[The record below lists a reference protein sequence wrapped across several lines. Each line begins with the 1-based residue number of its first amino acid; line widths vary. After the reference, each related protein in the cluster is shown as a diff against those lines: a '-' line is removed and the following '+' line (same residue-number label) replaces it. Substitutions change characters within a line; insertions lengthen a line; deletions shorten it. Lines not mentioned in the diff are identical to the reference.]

1 MPDAGFK
8 IFLQS
13 VLKGV
18 GIAAAGGS
26 LALGAGSIDLVD
38 VDIVSTIIV
47 VVVSV
52 LVNAG
57 YQALTKLKK

>member
-1 MPDAGFK
+1 MPETGYK

-13 VLKGV
+13 ILKGI

-26 LALGAGSIDLVD
+26 VALGAGTVNLVD
-38 VDIVSTIIV
+38 VDFLSTVIV